1 MLTLCLACSVSTRS
15 TPRERSKRKGG
26 NRPSEREA
34 REKEKND
41 RQTILARLDNRE
53 DVAIRYYSGPRG

>member
-1 MLTLCLACSVSTRS
+1 MLTLCLACSVSARS
-15 TPRERSKRKGG
+15 TPRERNKRKGG
-26 NRPSEREA
+26 NRA
-34 REKEKND
+34 REKER